1 MFASRF
7 TRRALAALALTLS
20 PVAALHAAEPIR
32 LVVGFAPG
40 GGVDTL
46 ARITAQALSKELD
59 RTVIVENKSGA
70 GGTISADYVSKSQA
84 DGNTLLFADT
94 SLLVAPYIYP
104 ALRYD
109 LQRDFAPIGMVGQS
123 DLALAVPGD
132 SPVKTVAELIE
143 AIRKA
148 PPQTETFA
156 SVGVGSV
163 HHLGGELFALQTK
176 TELVHVPYRGGAPAS
191 QALASGEVSMSFASL
206 ASSIGLANSGRI
218 RLLAT
223 LSERRFPG
231 MPDLPSVSETIPG
244 YSVTPSLFML
254 APQNVDPALIA
265 TVSKALE
272 NSMQQKQVQDAFLAQ
287 GSVAGYQDAQ
297 ATEKWLGE
305 ETERWA
311 NVIKTAQLDF
321 KQ

>member
-1 MFASRF
+1 MTTRRF
-7 TRRALAALALTLS
+7 TRRVLAALALSIAPL
-20 PVAALHAAEPIR
+20 ALHAAEPLR

-46 ARITAQALSKELD
+46 ARVTAQALGQELN

-70 GGTISADYVSKSQA
+70 GGTIAADYVAKSQP
-84 DGNTLLFADT
+84 DGNTVLFADT

-109 LQRDFAPIGMVGQS
+109 LQRDFVTAGMVGQS
-123 DLALAVPGD
+123 DLALAVPGN
-132 SPVKTVAELIE
+132 SPIKSVAELVE
-143 AIRKA
+143 SIRKA

-156 SVGVGSV
+156 SVGVGSL
-163 HHLGGELFALQTK
+163 HHLGGELFALKTR

-191 QALASGEVSMSFASL
+191 QALAAGEVAMSFASL

-231 MPDLPSVSETIPG
+231 MPDLPAVSETIPG
-244 YSVTPSLFML
+244 YSVTPSLFLL
-254 APQNVDPALIA
+254 APKDVDPAFIQTLSA
-265 TVSKALE
+265 ALQKSMGQKA
-272 NSMQQKQVQDAFLAQ
+272 VQDAFLAQ
-287 GSVAGYQDAQ
+287 GSVAAYQDPQ
-297 ATEKWLGE
+297 ATRQWLGD
-305 ETERWA
+305 ETARWA
-311 NVIKTAQLDF
+311 GVIKDAKLTF

>member
-7 TRRALAALALTLS
+7 SRRALAALALTLS

-46 ARITAQALSKELD
+46 ARVTAQALSKELD

-109 LQRDFAPIGMVGQS
+109 LQRDFTPIGMVGQS

-191 QALASGEVSMSFASL
+191 QALAAGEVSMSFASL

-254 APQNVDPALIA
+254 APKNVDPALVA

-272 NSMQQKQVQDAFLAQ
+272 NSMQQQQVQDAFLAQ

-297 ATEKWLGE
+297 ATDKWLGE

-311 NVIKTAQLDF
+311 QVIKTAQLDF

>member
-1 MFASRF
+1 MFANRF

-46 ARITAQALSKELD
+46 ARVTAQALSKELD

>member
-109 LQRDFAPIGMVGQS
+109 LQRDFTPIGMVGQS

-191 QALASGEVSMSFASL
+191 QALAAGEVSMSFASL

-254 APQNVDPALIA
+254 APKTVDPALVA

-272 NSMQQKQVQDAFLAQ
+272 NSMQQQQVQDAFLAQ

-297 ATEKWLGE
+297 ATDKWLGE

-311 NVIKTAQLDF
+311 QVIKTAQLDF

>member
-46 ARITAQALSKELD
+46 ARVTAQALSKELD

-109 LQRDFAPIGMVGQS
+109 LQRDFTPIGMVGQS

-191 QALASGEVSMSFASL
+191 QALAAGEVSMSFASL

-254 APQNVDPALIA
+254 APKTVDPALVA

-272 NSMQQKQVQDAFLAQ
+272 NSMQQQQVQDAFLAQ

-297 ATEKWLGE
+297 ATDKWLGE

-311 NVIKTAQLDF
+311 QVIKTAQLDF

>member
-1 MFASRF
+1 
-7 TRRALAALALTLS
+7 
-20 PVAALHAAEPIR
+20 
-32 LVVGFAPG
+32 
-40 GGVDTL
+40 
-46 ARITAQALSKELD
+46 
-59 RTVIVENKSGA
+59 VIVENKSGA

-109 LQRDFAPIGMVGQS
+109 LQRDFTPIGMVGQS

-191 QALASGEVSMSFASL
+191 QALAAGEVSMSFASL

-254 APQNVDPALIA
+254 APKNVDPALVA

-272 NSMQQKQVQDAFLAQ
+272 NSMQQQQVQDAFLAQ

-297 ATEKWLGE
+297 ATDKWLGE

-311 NVIKTAQLDF
+311 QVIKTAQLDF

>member
-46 ARITAQALSKELD
+46 ARVTAQALSKELD

-163 HHLGGELFALQTK
+163 HHLGGELFALQTN

-311 NVIKTAQLDF
+311 NVIKTAQLEF

>member
-46 ARITAQALSKELD
+46 ARVTAQALSKELD

-109 LQRDFAPIGMVGQS
+109 LQRDFTPIGMVGQS

>member
-46 ARITAQALSKELD
+46 ARVTAQALSKELD

-272 NSMQQKQVQDAFLAQ
+272 NSMQQRQVQDAFLAQ

-297 ATEKWLGE
+297 ATDKWLGE

-311 NVIKTAQLDF
+311 QVIKTAQLDF

>member
-46 ARITAQALSKELD
+46 ARVTAQALSKELD

-191 QALASGEVSMSFASL
+191 QALAAGEVSMSFASL

-254 APQNVDPALIA
+254 APKTVDPALVA

-272 NSMQQKQVQDAFLAQ
+272 NSMQQQQVQDAFLAQ

-297 ATEKWLGE
+297 ATDKWLGE

-311 NVIKTAQLDF
+311 QVIKTAQLDF

>member
-7 TRRALAALALTLS
+7 TRRALAAFALTLT
-20 PVAALHAAEPIR
+20 PLAALHAAEPIR

-46 ARITAQALSKELD
+46 ARVTAQALSKELD

-104 ALRYD
+104 ALRFD

-123 DLALAVPGD
+123 DLALAVPGN
-132 SPVKTVAELIE
+132 SPIKTVAELIE

-156 SVGVGSV
+156 SVGVGSI
-163 HHLGGELFALQTK
+163 HHLGGELFAMNTQS
-176 TELVHVPYRGGAPAS
+176 ELVHVPYRGGAPAS

-231 MPDLPSVSETIPG
+231 MPDLPSVSETLPG

-265 TVSKALE
+265 TVSKALD

-287 GSVAGYQDAQ
+287 GSVAGYKNAQ
-297 ATEKWLGE
+297 ATEQWLGE

>member
-1 MFASRF
+1 MTTRRF
-7 TRRALAALALTLS
+7 TRRVLAALALSIAPL
-20 PVAALHAAEPIR
+20 ALHAAEPLR

-46 ARITAQALSKELD
+46 ARVTAQALGQELN

-70 GGTISADYVSKSQA
+70 GGTIAADYVAKSQP
-84 DGNTLLFADT
+84 DGNTVLFADT

-109 LQRDFAPIGMVGQS
+109 LQRDFVTAGMVGQS
-123 DLALAVPGD
+123 DLALAVPGN
-132 SPVKTVAELIE
+132 SPIKTVAELVE
-143 AIRKA
+143 SIRKA

-156 SVGVGSV
+156 SVGVGSL
-163 HHLGGELFALQTK
+163 HHLGGELFALKTQ

-191 QALASGEVSMSFASL
+191 QALAAGEVAMSFASL

-231 MPDLPSVSETIPG
+231 MPDLPAVSETIPG
-244 YSVTPSLFML
+244 YSVTPSLFLL
-254 APQNVDPALIA
+254 APKDVDPAFIQTLSA
-265 TVSKALE
+265 ALQKSMGQKA
-272 NSMQQKQVQDAFLAQ
+272 VQDAFLAQ
-287 GSVAGYQDAQ
+287 GSVAAYQDPQ
-297 ATEKWLGE
+297 ATRQWLGD
-305 ETERWA
+305 ETARWA
-311 NVIKTAQLDF
+311 GVIKDAKLTF

>member
-46 ARITAQALSKELD
+46 ARVTAQALSKELD

-109 LQRDFAPIGMVGQS
+109 LQRDFTPIGMVGQS

-254 APQNVDPALIA
+254 APQNMDPALIA

>member
-46 ARITAQALSKELD
+46 ARVTAQALSKELD

-254 APQNVDPALIA
+254 APQSVDPALIA

>member
-7 TRRALAALALTLS
+7 TRRALAALALTLT
-20 PVAALHAAEPIR
+20 PLAAVHAADPIR

-46 ARITAQALSKELD
+46 ARVTAQALSKELD

-132 SPVKTVAELIE
+132 SPVKTVAELVE
-143 AIRKA
+143 AIRKSPA
-148 PPQTETFA
+148 QTETFA

-163 HHLGGELFALQTK
+163 HHLGGELFALKTQ

-265 TVSKALE
+265 TISKALE

-287 GSVAGYQDAQ
+287 GSVAGYQNAQ
-297 ATEKWLGE
+297 ATEQWLGE

>member
-46 ARITAQALSKELD
+46 ARVTAQALSKELD

-109 LQRDFAPIGMVGQS
+109 LQRDFTPIGMVGQS
-123 DLALAVPGD
+123 DLALAVPGA

-191 QALASGEVSMSFASL
+191 QALAAGEVSMSFASL

-254 APQNVDPALIA
+254 APKTVDPALVA

-272 NSMQQKQVQDAFLAQ
+272 NSMQQQQVQDAFLAQ

-297 ATEKWLGE
+297 ATDKWLGE

-311 NVIKTAQLDF
+311 QVIKTAQLDF

>member
-46 ARITAQALSKELD
+46 ARVTAQALSKELD

-109 LQRDFAPIGMVGQS
+109 LQRDFVPIGMVGQS

>member
-46 ARITAQALSKELD
+46 ARVTAQALSKELD

-191 QALASGEVSMSFASL
+191 QALAAGEVSMSFASL

-231 MPDLPSVSETIPG
+231 MPDLPSVSETLPG

-272 NSMQQKQVQDAFLAQ
+272 NSMQQKQVQEAFLAQ

>member
-7 TRRALAALALTLS
+7 TRRALAALALTLT
-20 PVAALHAAEPIR
+20 PLAAVHAAEPIR

-46 ARITAQALSKELD
+46 ARVTAQALSKELD

-132 SPVKTVAELIE
+132 SPIKTVAELIE

-191 QALASGEVSMSFASL
+191 QALAAGEVSMSFASL

-231 MPDLPSVSETIPG
+231 MPDLPSVSETLPG

>member
-1 MFASRF
+1 MTTRRF
-7 TRRALAALALTLS
+7 TRRVLAALALSIAPL
-20 PVAALHAAEPIR
+20 ALHAAEPLR

-46 ARITAQALSKELD
+46 ARVTAQALSKELD

-70 GGTISADYVSKSQA
+70 GGTIAADYVAKAQP
-84 DGNTLLFADT
+84 DGNTVLFADT

-109 LQRDFAPIGMVGQS
+109 LQRDFASAGMVGQS
-123 DLALAVPGD
+123 DLALAVPGN
-132 SPVKTVAELIE
+132 SPIKTVAELVE

-156 SVGVGSV
+156 SVGVGSL
-163 HHLGGELFALQTK
+163 HHLGGELFALK
-176 TELVHVPYRGGAPAS
+176 TQSELVHVPYRGGAPAS
-191 QALASGEVSMSFASL
+191 QALAAGEVSMSFASL
-206 ASSIGLANSGRI
+206 ASSVGLANSGRI

-231 MPDLPSVSETIPG
+231 MPDLPAVAETIPG
-244 YSVTPSLFML
+244 YSVTPSLFLL
-254 APQNVDPALIA
+254 APKSVDPAFIQTL
-265 TVSKALE
+265 SSALE
-272 NSMQQKQVQDAFLAQ
+272 KSMNQKEVQDAFLAQ
-287 GSVAGYQDAQ
+287 GSVAGYQSAQ
-297 ATEKWLGE
+297 ATQQWLGE
-305 ETERWA
+305 ETVRWA
-311 NVIKTAQLDF
+311 GVIKDAKLTF

>member
-1 MFASRF
+1 MTTRRF
-7 TRRALAALALTLS
+7 TRRVLAALALSIAPL
-20 PVAALHAAEPIR
+20 ALHAAEPLR

-46 ARITAQALSKELD
+46 ARVTAQALSKELD

-70 GGTISADYVSKSQA
+70 GGTIAADYVAKAQP
-84 DGNTLLFADT
+84 DGNTVLFADT

-109 LQRDFAPIGMVGQS
+109 LQRDFASAGMVGQS
-123 DLALAVPGD
+123 DLALAVPGN
-132 SPVKTVAELIE
+132 SPIKTVAELVE

-156 SVGVGSV
+156 SVGVGSL
-163 HHLGGELFALQTK
+163 HHLGGELFALK
-176 TELVHVPYRGGAPAS
+176 TQSELVHVPYRGGAPAS
-191 QALASGEVSMSFASL
+191 QALAAGEVSMSFASL
-206 ASSIGLANSGRI
+206 ASSVGLANSGRI

-231 MPDLPSVSETIPG
+231 MPDLPAVAETIPG
-244 YSVTPSLFML
+244 YSVTPSLFLL
-254 APQNVDPALIA
+254 APKSVDPAFIQTL
-265 TVSKALE
+265 SSALE
-272 NSMQQKQVQDAFLAQ
+272 KSMNQKEVQDAFLAQ
-287 GSVAGYQDAQ
+287 GSVAGYQSAQ
-297 ATEKWLGE
+297 ATQQWLGE
-305 ETERWA
+305 ETARWA
-311 NVIKTAQLDF
+311 GVIKDAKLTF

>member
-7 TRRALAALALTLS
+7 TRRALAAFALTLT
-20 PVAALHAAEPIR
+20 PLAALHAAEPIR

-46 ARITAQALSKELD
+46 ARVTAQALSKELD

-104 ALRYD
+104 ALRFD

-123 DLALAVPGD
+123 DLALAVPGN
-132 SPVKTVAELIE
+132 SPIKTVAELIE

-156 SVGVGSV
+156 SVGVGSI
-163 HHLGGELFALQTK
+163 HHLGGELFAMNTQS
-176 TELVHVPYRGGAPAS
+176 ELVHVPYRGGAPAS

-231 MPDLPSVSETIPG
+231 MPDLPSVSETLPG

-287 GSVAGYQDAQ
+287 GSVAGYKNAQ
-297 ATEKWLGE
+297 ATEQWLGE